1 MNVIAM
7 KMTNGDEL
15 LGRLMGEYSDY
26 YEVSHLQTAILQQD
40 REGRFGLAMMPYLVT
55 NTDAAVQVRKVNIVC
70 VFDPDTDIEKN
81 YLQRTSGIALG

>member
-15 LGRLMGEYSDY
+15 IGRLEAELKDC
-26 YEVSHLQTAILQQD
+26 YEVSHLQHTMLQQ
-40 REGRFGLAMMPYLVT
+40 GRDGQFGLAMMPYLVT
-55 NTDAAVQVRKVNIVC
+55 NTDAKVQIHKSHVVC
-70 VFDPDTDIEKN
+70 VFDPELEIEKN